1 MSSLI
6 CDSCSNELYGA
17 YIFLLKIQKS
27 EAEQQ
32 LKRITLCDVPVK
44 SSIEVNRENNPKVVK
59 GILSPRTELEKE
71 GFLLIYDSKKTD
83 PVEDIEAITELNQ
96 IEEVHQQEATKIDSD
111 YDVEDTLEVLDVIS
125 EDSED
130 ELPSSF
136 EHTPEVEIIKP
147 DQVCYLTKSTKRPG
161 KMLEQILNKK
171 ICLIP
176 SFIVIPK
183 ISYETNPE
191 LDSDPEKRVFY
202 LSVKPTI
209 VERQQNGFLIE
220 DPSLMD
226 SIEEPDVLFK
236 CKFCIKAFSIAS
248 YLLIHVRKS
257 HLCGSCLKC
266 FKSYQDLNIH
276 VKTAHTISTC
286 PFCNDRTFTN
296 APSYRYHL
304 KKSHQLVLPPFM
316 SLVLMEDKEELCDLE
331 C

>member
-1 MSSLI
+1 M
-6 CDSCSNELYGA
+6 
-17 YIFLLKIQKS
+17 
-27 EAEQQ
+27 
-32 LKRITLCDVPVK
+32 
-44 SSIEVNRENNPKVVK
+44 
-59 GILSPRTELEKE
+59 LSPKTELERD
-71 GFLLIYDSKKTD
+71 GFIILDHSKKTV
-83 PVEDIEAITELNQ
+83 PIEDKEDVTEINQ
-96 IEEVHQQEATKIDSD
+96 PEKVYVQAATKTESD
-111 YDVEDTLEVLDVIS
+111 YDCEDTLEVLDVIS

-130 ELPSSF
+130 ELPVTV
-136 EHTPEVEIIKP
+136 TPTPKVEVIKP
-147 DQVCYLTKSTKRPG
+147 NQVCSLTTTTKRPG
-161 KMLEQILNKK
+161 KVLEQLISKK
-171 ICLIP
+171 ICLVP

-191 LDSDPEKRVFY
+191 LDHDPQKRVFY
-202 LSVKPTI
+202 LSVKPAI

-226 SIEEPDVLFK
+226 SVEEPDVLFK

-286 PFCNDRTFTN
+286 PFCKDRTFSN
-296 APSYRYHL
+296 IPSYRYHL
-304 KKSHQLVLPPFM
+304 KKIHQLVLPPYM
-316 SLVLMEDKEELCDLE
+316 SLVLMEDKEELCELE